1 MSIYIYIF
9 WFIFFLLILAGIW
22 IFFLE
27 IRIRKFE
34 QKLIGI
40 FMTRTDIFPAI
51 HEISRDT
58 ITRHEEIFQQVLSL
72 RKKEFTNMGRRV
84 NIEAFLDLQSH
95 IHHEINFIFQICNKN
110 PKLLKDKKFL
120 YIRDVI
126 IERSSHISAEMKKY
140 KKIIQIYNQII
151 LWKNYTLIWYL
162 IPFTK
167 KPTP

>member
-1 MSIYIYIF
+1 
-9 WFIFFLLILAGIW
+9 
-22 IFFLE
+22 
-27 IRIRKFE
+27 
-34 QKLIGI
+34 
-40 FMTRTDIFPAI
+40 MTRTDIFPAI

-58 ITRHEEIFQQVLSL
+58 ITRHEEIFQQILSL

-126 IERSSHISAEMKKY
+126 IERSSHISSEMKKY

-151 LWKNYTLIWYL
+151 LWKNYTLI
-162 IPFTK
+162 
-167 KPTP
+167 